1 LLPKKKARST
11 STFHIVTKHTRSN
24 NDLLLNT
31 KNDIDNLKKST
42 IDEKSDEYDKVQKNG
57 KIKGRYTF

>member
-1 LLPKKKARST
+1 M
-11 STFHIVTKHTRSN
+11 TKHTRSN

-31 KNDIDNLKKST
+31 KNDIDILKKST
-42 IDEKSDEYDKVQKNG
+42 IDEKSDEYNKVQKNG